1 MKKIMLSIITVLLS
15 FTVFMK
21 VNAQE
26 FVAEVNS
33 KKYESLKDA
42 IDNCEENDEIVL
54 LTDVKENIDI
64 NKNITLNL
72 NNKTLTTSN
81 KKSIITISIKNQG
94 TLTIKN
100 GTISDANATND
111 GGAILINNSSTI
123 DIDNVIFKNNK
134 GVNGGAIKTY
144 GGNLNITNS
153 KFINNSL
160 QKTGNGGAI
169 QIAAS
174 NNNSIVTVKNTTFD
188 KNIGTMGSAI
198 SISSNSA
205 NYKASIEI
213 INVNFMNNNAGVAG
227 TLHVSGKYT
236 FYKITDST
244 FEKNES
250 KTYGGAIYAT
260 EASRDGESTVI
271 TNTIFD
277 NNKSARGGAIY
288 LKGTG
293 ETPNVATSRSF
304 IIDENSVLKNNK
316 ATVAGGALY
325 LDSDSST
332 TTNVVIKGFVHN
344 NTAKTEADDIF
355 SNGKKVVLHLSVK
368 KNLTLNDC
376 GDKIDGWYN
385 DAKSNR
391 WNAHDEE
398 NIYTEVITELTLT
411 GKQTLKAAHNRMGK
425 VIARY
430 IDEEGNKLHDDIIYT
445 GEMNTEYKTSSIF
458 IKNYVLKE
466 VDNEETGVFGKEN
479 ILITY
484 IYSKV
489 KGTLRVKYIDTF
501 GKVLHDDIVTENYI
515 DTEYTTEEIK
525 FDEFKLKE
533 IKGNKEGK
541 YTDGETTVTYIYEF
555 VGGGIG
561 EGEPDKD
568 PEIPSTG
575 IKENYVVEILTIIN
589 IISLSI
595 VSIIKKI
602 Y

>member
-205 NYKASIEI
+205 KSMPSY
-213 INVNFMNNNAGVAG
+213 
-227 TLHVSGKYT
+227 VS
-236 FYKITDST
+236 S
-244 FEKNES
+244 
-250 KTYGGAIYAT
+250 
-260 EASRDGESTVI
+260 
-271 TNTIFD
+271 
-277 NNKSARGGAIY
+277 
-288 LKGTG
+288 
-293 ETPNVATSRSF
+293 
-304 IIDENSVLKNNK
+304 
-316 ATVAGGALY
+316 
-325 LDSDSST
+325 SDSSC
-332 TTNVVIKGFVHN
+332 I
-344 NTAKTEADDIF
+344 
-355 SNGKKVVLHLSVK
+355 
-368 KNLTLNDC
+368 
-376 GDKIDGWYN
+376 
-385 DAKSNR
+385 
-391 WNAHDEE
+391 
-398 NIYTEVITELTLT
+398 
-411 GKQTLKAAHNRMGK
+411 M
-425 VIARY
+425 
-430 IDEEGNKLHDDIIYT
+430 
-445 GEMNTEYKTSSIF
+445 TSF
-458 IKNYVLKE
+458 LM
-466 VDNEETGVFGKEN
+466 FCC
-479 ILITY
+479 L
-484 IYSKV
+484 
-489 KGTLRVKYIDTF
+489 
-501 GKVLHDDIVTENYI
+501 
-515 DTEYTTEEIK
+515 
-525 FDEFKLKE
+525 
-533 IKGNKEGK
+533 
-541 YTDGETTVTYIYEF
+541 
-555 VGGGIG
+555 
-561 EGEPDKD
+561 
-568 PEIPSTG
+568 
-575 IKENYVVEILTIIN
+575 
-589 IISLSI
+589 
-595 VSIIKKI
+595 
-602 Y
+602 